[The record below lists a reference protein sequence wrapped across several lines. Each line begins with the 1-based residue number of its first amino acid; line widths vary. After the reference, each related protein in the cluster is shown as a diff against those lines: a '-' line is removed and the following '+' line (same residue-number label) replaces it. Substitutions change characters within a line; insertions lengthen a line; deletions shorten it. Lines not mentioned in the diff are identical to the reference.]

1 MERILSVK
9 AVSLYVGRFCPYW
22 LKFIVLGWLLQGPGS
37 PYSWAQ
43 SPQSFIYQLVPIEGE
58 SGDIVYTD
66 VVPVAGASPIQL
78 YNRAH
83 SFLDRTLQAGSLL
96 PITHGSKH
104 HISRCGIVTLDHTQA
119 NRRRRQAYRVTID
132 VKVKAGQY
140 RYRLSQFR
148 ALPDSLGGLSI
159 RDLYRCDT
167 KTYEYAD
174 SVAQQ
179 LRAWDRSVKTYLSQ
193 LQEYMAGRQ
202 EVEATKPL

>member
-1 MERILSVK
+1 MELNPFFHSISQSSRRLHS
-9 AVSLYVGRFCPYW
+9 AW
-22 LKFIVLGWLLQGPGS
+22 LRLIGLAWLLQALTSSGG
-37 PYSWAQ
+37 WAQ
-43 SPQSFIYQLVPIEGE
+43 PPHPFIHELVPLDSE
-58 SGDIVYTD
+58 SGDVVYMA
-66 VVPVAGASPIQL
+66 VVPVAGASTTQL

-83 SFLDRTLQAGSLL
+83 RFLDRTLQAGSLL

-119 NRRRRQAYRVTID
+119 NRRRRQAYRVTIE

-148 ALPDSLGGLSI
+148 ARPDSLGGLSI

-179 LRAWDRSVKTYLSQ
+179 LRAWDRSVKAYLSQ

>member
-9 AVSLYVGRFCPYW
+9 AVSLYVRRFCPYW

-37 PYSWAQ
+37 LYSWAQ

-66 VVPVAGASPIQL
+66 VVPVAGASHIQL

-104 HISRCGIVTLDHTQA
+104 HIMS
-119 NRRRRQAYRVTID
+119 
-132 VKVKAGQY
+132 
-140 RYRLSQFR
+140 
-148 ALPDSLGGLSI
+148 
-159 RDLYRCDT
+159 
-167 KTYEYAD
+167 
-174 SVAQQ
+174 
-179 LRAWDRSVKTYLSQ
+179 
-193 LQEYMAGRQ
+193 
-202 EVEATKPL
+202 